1 LKNLKNRD
9 MTMNGGLQA
18 HWQDEWILLKRKWNM
33 MQPDERGKWEDYYDT
48 NRK

>member
-1 LKNLKNRD
+1 

-33 MQPDERGKWEDYYDT
+33 MHPNERGKWEDYYDT